1 MISHSVMAQPVDAH
15 KIPQRFK
22 ELAAMDAQM
31 ELAMWSS
38 EGSLCQGA
46 QEKDRGFWHKVA
58 FKHFRKSKGHYH
70 DKDNDENFPTPR
82 PFLQL

>member
-22 ELAAMDAQM
+22 ELAAMNAQM

-46 QEKDRGFWHKVA
+46 
-58 FKHFRKSKGHYH
+58 
-70 DKDNDENFPTPR
+70 
-82 PFLQL
+82 